1 MSPDGDEREP
11 DGTRRTQAEAAAHVE
26 KMLKNQVKEVTE
38 AVQAESPGTTPATPP
53 DKARVQQAWD
63 ATMNPLQ
70 RRAHLQITPC
80 LALVAIQANRLIV
93 ALER

>member
-63 ATMNPLQ
+63 AHYEPS
-70 RRAHLQITPC
+70 AKKSTPSDYS
-80 LALVAIQANRLIV
+80 LPSTGSHTSKPSDSGS
-93 ALER
+93 